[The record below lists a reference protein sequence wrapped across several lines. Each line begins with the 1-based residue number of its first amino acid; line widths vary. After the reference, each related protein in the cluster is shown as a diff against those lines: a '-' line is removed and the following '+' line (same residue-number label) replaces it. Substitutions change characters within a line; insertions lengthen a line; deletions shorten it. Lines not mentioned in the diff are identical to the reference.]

1 MSEGPSAPRGPR
13 ALAVPRFNTRMR
25 SKVFISGALGFIGSV
40 LAERYRSEGAEV
52 RGVDVRAEP
61 DLGVVAGDIAEP
73 GAWQQH
79 AEGCDLVVNTA
90 ANVGFGGDLDAVWRV
105 NVLGTARMI
114 NGAAAGGAERFV
126 QFSSVTTFGFDYP
139 DGVDETYPVRLTGN
153 PYPDSKIA
161 SEQVT
166 LQAHV
171 AGDIEATIIRPGDV
185 WGPRSRGWTALPVK
199 MIKSGQMVLPQGG
212 HGQIGPVYVDN
223 LIDGVTLAA
232 ESPDAVGEIFTI
244 ADGTTVELGDFF
256 GHYARMLGKSRP
268 RALPTSVAR
277 TIAMAGGR
285 VEKALGRDTEMSAAS
300 IDYIAKRGGYSI
312 EKARRVLGYEP
323 KVDLEEGMRRCEE
336 WLSAEGLLD

>member
-1 MSEGPSAPRGPR
+1 MSEGPSAPRGRR

-105 NVLGTARMI
+105 NVLGTRRMI
-114 NGAAAGGAERFV
+114 DAAQHGGAERFV
-126 QFSSVTTFGFDYP
+126 QFSSVTTFGFEYP

-171 AGDIEATIIRPGDV
+171 AGDVAATIVRPGDV
-185 WGPRSRGWTALPVK
+185 YGPGSRGWTVLPVQ
-199 MIKSGQMVLPQGG
+199 MIKSGQMILPDGG
-212 HGQIGPVYVDN
+212 RGQIGPVYVDN
-223 LIDGVTLAA
+223 LADGVMLAA
-232 ESPDAVGEIFTI
+232 DSQKAVGEIFTI
-244 ADGTTVELGDFF
+244 ADGPGIEIGEFF
-256 GHYARMLGKSRP
+256 SHYERMLGRKRSRT
-268 RALPTSVAR
+268 LPTPVA
-277 TIAMAGGR
+277 AGLAAAVGA
-285 VEKALGRDTEMSAAS
+285 VEKRVGRDTEMSGAS
-300 IDYIAKRGGYSI
+300 VRYFAKPNGR
-312 EKARRVLGYEP
+312 
-323 KVDLEEGMRRCEE
+323 
-336 WLSAEGLLD
+336 